1 MKNTDEELI
10 QQLIEDQLKGIKP
23 IDCLQENL
31 EDVVV
36 YQLLFREL
44 SNETHVADD
53 FNIAE
58 KVAGQISSNQYK
70 AELIKYAAVILTICI
85 TFILLTGLSIMFVDP
100 GIIAK
105 VVKIVTTH
113 NKVFLFIL
121 LIITAVQ
128 TLDKVLVINR
138 RRSIV

>member
-10 QQLIEDQLKGIKP
+10 QKIIEDQLKGIKP

-36 YQLLFREL
+36 YQILFREL

-58 KVAGQISSNQYK
+58 KVVGQISSSQHK

-85 TFILLTGLSIMFVDP
+85 AFILITGLFIMFVDP
-100 GIIAK
+100 GFIAK
-105 VVKIVTTH
+105 IVNIVTTH
-113 NKVFLFIL
+113 NKVFLFLL
-121 LIITAVQ
+121 LIITSVQ
-128 TLDKVLVINR
+128 ALDKVLAINR

>member
-10 QQLIEDQLKGIKP
+10 QKIIEDQLKGIKP

-58 KVAGQISSNQYK
+58 KVVGQISSNQHK
-70 AELIKYAAVILTICI
+70 AELVKYAAVILTICI
-85 TFILLTGLSIMFVDP
+85 AFILLTGLSIMFVDP
-100 GIIAK
+100 GFIAK
-105 VVKIVTTH
+105 IVNIVTTH

-128 TLDKVLVINR
+128 ALDKVLAINR